1 MRLIDSDELTT
12 NVLTE
17 DMMSDIWNDDV
28 EACEAFLTLIKDA
41 PTIDA
46 VEVLRCKDCKYR
58 LHLDATE
65 HYPETYICRIDNIS
79 GTRKAYRDE
88 WFCADGERRT
98 DENDN

>member
-1 MRLIDSDELTT
+1 MRLIDATALINRITKKHG
-12 NVLTE
+12 LTE
-17 DMMSDIWNDDV
+17 IILDV
-28 EACEAFLTLIKDA
+28 DES

-46 VEVLRCKDCKYR
+46 VEVIRCKDCKYR
-58 LHLDATE
+58 LHLGPTE

-79 GTRKAYRDE
+79 GTRKAYRDD